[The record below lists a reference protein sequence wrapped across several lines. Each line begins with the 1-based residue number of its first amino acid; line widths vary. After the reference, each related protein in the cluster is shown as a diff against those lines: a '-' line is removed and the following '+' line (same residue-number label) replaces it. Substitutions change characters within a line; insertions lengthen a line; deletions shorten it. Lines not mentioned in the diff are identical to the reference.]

1 MTTQIQPLSS
11 LEGLMP
17 HGMCLLWQSN
27 LLFLHVISD
36 ALIALSYFSIP
47 FALLYF
53 VIKRQD
59 LSFRWLFILFGL
71 FILACGTTHL
81 LKIWTIWHPDY
92 FFEGL
97 AKAVTAAVSLT
108 TAVLLWPF
116 VPIVLKLPSPSALA
130 RANALLQEE
139 VLEKERHENQVKL
152 LNKEL
157 EIKVEERT
165 LALRE
170 ANHQLKQEIEER
182 HQAERALRESEEQLK
197 AIVESAADGIITI
210 DQIGTIESV
219 NAAIESIF
227 GYAKDELIGQDVAYL
242 IPGPDQDRHADYLAK
257 YLETGVKKVIG
268 TRREAKGFH
277 KDGHEFPLDIAVTE
291 FHREGRYFFTAIIR
305 DITERKQAD
314 EALMQSKKD
323 LDRAQEVGNMGW
335 WRHDILRNVLTW
347 SDENYRIFG
356 VPKAIP
362 LTYETFLECVHPEDR
377 QSVDTQWRA
386 ALKGEPY
393 DLEHRIVAE
402 GHVKWVREKAYLE
415 YEANGKLRGGFG
427 ISQDITERH
436 RLEDALREV
445 DRRKDEFLATLAHE
459 LRNPLAPI
467 SNGLHILQLP
477 GIDNETV
484 ERVREMMTRQVDNM
498 VRLVDELME
507 VSRITRGKIELRKEK
522 IDLAEVL
529 QSAVETS
536 RPFIEASQHQLD
548 LDLPTEPLMLE
559 VDKMR
564 LTQVFANLLNNAAKY
579 TPEGGRIWLSARRED
594 AQAVVSVRDNGMGIP
609 AEMLPKV
616 FDLFTQADRTT
627 HRAQGGLGIGLTLV
641 HSLVTLHGGNVK
653 VDSEGAGQ
661 GSEFTVRLPLTDK
674 GNGPGSRLQNDSSA
688 LPLSSR
694 RMLVVDDN
702 HDAADSLALLLKG
715 LGNEV
720 IITYDGPSSLQILEN
735 FQPTV
740 VFLDIGM
747 PEMDGFEVARRIRRQ
762 PKGQDITLIALTG
775 WGQGEDRRQSRE
787 AGINHHLVKP
797 VDLETLKALLA
808 NITDKA

>member
-1 MTTQIQPLSS
+1 MTNQIQPLSS

-17 HGMCLLWQSN
+17 HGMCLLWRPN
-27 LLFLHVISD
+27 LLYLHVISD
-36 ALIALSYFSIP
+36 GLIALSYFSIP

-53 VIKRQD
+53 VVKRQD

-71 FILACGTTHL
+71 FILACGATHL
-81 LKIWTIWHPDY
+81 LKVWTIWYPDY
-92 FFEGL
+92 LIEGL
-97 AKAVTAAVSLT
+97 AKAVTAAVSFA

-116 VPIVLKLPSPSALA
+116 VPIALKLPSPSALA

-152 LNKEL
+152 LNREL

-170 ANHQLKQEIEER
+170 ANHHLKQEIEER
-182 HQAERALRESEEQLK
+182 HQAERALRDSEEQLK

-210 DQIGTIESV
+210 DQTGTIESV
-219 NAAIESIF
+219 NAAIEAIF
-227 GYAKDELIGQDVAYL
+227 GYAKDELIGQDVACL

-277 KDGHEFPLDIAVTE
+277 KDGHEFSLDIAVTE
-291 FHREGRYFFTAIIR
+291 FHREGRCFYTAIIR
-305 DITERKQAD
+305 DITERKRAE

-335 WRHDILRNVLTW
+335 WRQDILRNVLTW

-356 VPKAIP
+356 VPKATP

-377 QSVDTQWRA
+377 QSVDTQWQS

-402 GHVKWVREKAYLE
+402 GHIKWVREKAYLE
-415 YEANGKLRGGFG
+415 YEADGKLRGGFG
-427 ISQDITERH
+427 ISQDITERR

-484 ERVREMMTRQVDNM
+484 ERVREMMARQVNNM

-529 QSAVETS
+529 QGAVETS
-536 RPFIEASQHQLD
+536 RPIIEASQHQLD

-559 VDKMR
+559 GDKMR
-564 LTQVFANLLNNAAKY
+564 LTQVFSNLLNNAAKY
-579 TPEGGRIWLSARRED
+579 TTEGGRIWLSARRED

-616 FDLFTQADRTT
+616 FDLFTQVDRTA

-641 HSLVTLHGGNVK
+641 HSLVALHGGNVK

-674 GNGPGSRLQNDSSA
+674 GNGSGSSLQNDSFA
-688 LPLSSR
+688 LPLSLR
-694 RMLVVDDN
+694 RILVVDDN
-702 HDAADSLALLLKG
+702 HDVADSLALLLKA

-720 IITYDGPSSLQILEN
+720 ITAHDGPSSLQILEN

-747 PEMDGFEVARRIRRQ
+747 PGMDGFEVARRIRRQ

-775 WGQGEDRRQSRE
+775 WGQEEDRRQSRE

>member
-36 ALIALSYFSIP
+36 GLIALSYFSIP

-81 LKIWTIWHPDY
+81 LEVWTIWHPDY

-165 LALRE
+165 QALRE

-210 DQIGTIESV
+210 DQTGTIESV
-219 NAAIESIF
+219 NAAIEAIF
-227 GYAKDELIGQDVAYL
+227 GYAKDELIGQDVACL

-268 TRREAKGFH
+268 IRREAKGFH
-277 KDGHEFPLDIAVTE
+277 KDGHEFSLDIAVTE
-291 FHREGRYFFTAIIR
+291 FHREGRDFFTAIIR

-323 LDRAQEVGNMGW
+323 LDRAQEVANMGW
-335 WRHDILRNVLTW
+335 WRLDILRNVLTW

-377 QSVDTQWRA
+377 QSVETQWRA

-484 ERVREMMTRQVDNM
+484 ERVREMMTRQVNNM

-507 VSRITRGKIELRKEK
+507 VSRITRGKIELHKEK

-720 IITYDGPSSLQILEN
+720 ITTHNGPSSLQILEN

-747 PEMDGFEVARRIRRQ
+747 PGMDGFEVARRIRRQ

-775 WGQGEDRRQSRE
+775 WGQEEDRRQSRE

>member
-17 HGMCLLWQSN
+17 HGMCLLWHPN
-27 LLFLHVISD
+27 LLYLHVISD
-36 ALIALSYFSIP
+36 GLIALSYFSIP

-81 LKIWTIWHPDY
+81 LEVWTIWHPDY
-92 FFEGL
+92 LFEGL
-97 AKAVTAAVSLT
+97 AKAVTAAVSFT
-108 TAVLLWPF
+108 TAVMLWPF
-116 VPIVLKLPSPSALA
+116 VPIALKLPSPSALA
-130 RANALLQEE
+130 RANALLQDE
-139 VLEKERHENQVKL
+139 VLERERHENQVKL

-170 ANHQLKQEIEER
+170 ANDHLKQEIEER

-210 DQIGTIESV
+210 DQTGTVESA
-219 NAAIESIF
+219 NAAIEAIF
-227 GYAKDELIGQDVAYL
+227 GYAKDELIGQDVASL
-242 IPGPDQDRHADYLAK
+242 IPEPDHDRHADYLAK

-291 FHREGRYFFTAIIR
+291 FHREGRHFFTAILR
-305 DITERKQAD
+305 DITERKRAE

-427 ISQDITERH
+427 ISQDITERR
-436 RLEDALREV
+436 RLEDALREA

-467 SNGLHILQLP
+467 SNGLHILQQP
-477 GIDNETV
+477 GIDNKTV
-484 ERVREMMTRQVDNM
+484 ERVREMMTRQVNNM

-507 VSRITRGKIELRKEK
+507 VSRITRGKIDLRMEK

-536 RPFIEASQHQLD
+536 RPTIEASQHQLD
-548 LDLPTEPLMLE
+548 FDLPTEPLMLE
-559 VDKMR
+559 GDKMR

-579 TPEGGRIWLSARRED
+579 TPEGGRIWLSARREE
-594 AQAVVSVRDNGMGIP
+594 AQAIVSVRDNGMGIP

-641 HSLVTLHGGNVK
+641 HSLVTMHGGNVI
-653 VDSEGAGQ
+653 VDSGGAGQ
-661 GSEFTVRLPLTDK
+661 GSEFTVRLPLTDE
-674 GNGPGSRLQNDSSA
+674 GIGPGSSLHNDSAA
-688 LPLSSR
+688 LALSSR

-720 IITYDGPSSLQILEN
+720 ITLYDGPSALQILEN

-747 PEMDGFEVARRIRRQ
+747 PGMDGFEVARRIKRQ

-775 WGQGEDRRQSRE
+775 WGQEEDRRQSRE

-808 NITDKA
+808 NITDNA

>member
-1 MTTQIQPLSS
+1 MTTQILPLSS

-59 LSFRWLFILFGL
+59 LGFRWLFILFGL

-97 AKAVTAAVSLT
+97 AKAVTAAVSFT

-170 ANHQLKQEIEER
+170 ANHHLKQEIEER

-210 DQIGTIESV
+210 DQTGTIESV
-219 NAAIESIF
+219 NAAIEAIF
-227 GYAKDELIGQDVAYL
+227 GYTKDELIGQDVAFL

-257 YLETGVKKVIG
+257 YLKTGVRKVIG
-268 TRREAKGFH
+268 TRREAKGLH
-277 KDGHEFPLDIAVTE
+277 KDGHEFSLDIAVTE
-291 FHREGRYFFTAIIR
+291 FHREGRHFFTAIIR
-305 DITERKQAD
+305 DITERKRAE

-335 WRHDILRNVLTW
+335 WRHDILRNVLNW

-356 VPKAIP
+356 VPKATP

-377 QSVDTQWRA
+377 QSVETQWRA
-386 ALKGEPY
+386 ALKGESY

-427 ISQDITERH
+427 ISQDITERR
-436 RLEDALREV
+436 RLEDALREA

-467 SNGLHILQLP
+467 SNGLHILQRP
-477 GIDNETV
+477 GFDNETV
-484 ERVREMMTRQVDNM
+484 ERVREMMARQVNNM

-507 VSRITRGKIELRKEK
+507 VSRITRGKIELRKER

-529 QSAVETS
+529 QSAVEIS
-536 RPFIEASQHQLD
+536 RPFIEDSQHQLD

-559 VDKMR
+559 ADKMR

-579 TPEGGRIWLSARRED
+579 TPEGGRIWLSVRRED
-594 AQAVVSVRDNGMGIP
+594 AQAVVSIRDNGMGIP

-653 VDSEGAGQ
+653 VDSEGVGR

-674 GNGPGSRLQNDSSA
+674 ENSPGSNLQNDSSA

-720 IITYDGPSSLQILEN
+720 ITTYDGPSSLQILEN

-762 PKGQDITLIALTG
+762 PKGQDIILIALTG
-775 WGQGEDRRQSRE
+775 WGQEEDRRQSRE
-787 AGINHHLVKP
+787 AGIDHHLVKP

>member
-1 MTTQIQPLSS
+1 MTTQIEPLSS

-17 HGMCLLWQSN
+17 HGMCLLWQPN
-27 LLFLHVISD
+27 LLYLHVISD
-36 ALIALSYFSIP
+36 SLIALSYFSIP

-59 LSFRWLFILFGL
+59 LSFPWLFILFGL

-81 LKIWTIWHPDY
+81 LEVWTIWHPDY
-92 FFEGL
+92 LFEGL
-97 AKAVTAAVSLT
+97 AKAVTAAVSLI

-116 VPIVLKLPSPSALA
+116 VPIALKLPSPSALA

-139 VLEKERHENQVKL
+139 VLEKERHENQVNL

-170 ANHQLKQEIEER
+170 ANHHLKQEIEER
-182 HQAERALRESEEQLK
+182 HQAERALRDSEEQLK

-210 DQIGTIESV
+210 DQTGTIESA
-219 NAAIESIF
+219 NAAIEAIF
-227 GYAKDELIGQDVAYL
+227 GYAKGELIGRDVACL
-242 IPGPDQDRHADYLAK
+242 IPEPDQDRHAEYLAK

-277 KDGHEFPLDIAVTE
+277 KDGHEFSLDIAVTE

-356 VPKAIP
+356 VPKSIP
-362 LTYETFLECVHPEDR
+362 LTYETFLKCVHPEDR
-377 QSVDTQWRA
+377 RSVDTQWRA
-386 ALKGEPY
+386 ALKGESY

-427 ISQDITERH
+427 ISQDITERR
-436 RLEDALREV
+436 RLEDALREA

-477 GIDNETV
+477 GIDNKTV
-484 ERVREMMTRQVDNM
+484 ERVREMMTRQVNNM

-564 LTQVFANLLNNAAKY
+564 LTQIFANLLNNAAKY

-616 FDLFTQADRTT
+616 FDLFTQANRTT

-674 GNGPGSRLQNDSSA
+674 GNGPGSSLQNDSSA

-720 IITYDGPSSLQILEN
+720 ITTHDGPSSLQILEN

-747 PEMDGFEVARRIRRQ
+747 PGMDGFEVARRIRRQ

-775 WGQGEDRRQSRE
+775 WGQEEDRRQSQE

-797 VDLETLKALLA
+797 VDLEALKALLA